1 MLINWFTV
9 VAQAINFL
17 ILVWL
22 LKHFL
27 YKPIL
32 HAIDE
37 REKGIATQLAQA
49 EAKEAEAQ
57 KDRDDFQHKNEA
69 FDQERAAL
77 LKKATDDANSE
88 RQRLLDEA
96 RKDADA
102 LRAKRQTALQSE
114 QRNLNQEIVR
124 WTQKE
129 VFAIA
134 RKTLADLAATSL
146 EERMGDV
153 FVRRIRALTGA
164 AKEQLA
170 TAFKTSNHTVS
181 VHSAF
186 DLPPAQRTAI
196 ESAVKETFAPEAQ
209 VQFET
214 APELVCGID
223 LSTNGHKVSWSIADY
238 LATLEKSAGELLP
251 KEAKPEPKA
260 EAKPEPKAEA
270 KPEAEAEA
278 KPEPTAVAKPK
289 AEAKPEP
296 KAEAKPEPKSEPK
309 NGPASVAAATQA
321 DH

>member
-9 VAQAINFL
+9 LAQAINFL

-57 KDRDDFQHKNEA
+57 KDRDDFQHRNEV

-77 LKKATDDANSE
+77 LLKATDEAKAE
-88 RQRLLDEA
+88 RTRLLDEA

-114 QRNLNQEIVR
+114 QRNLNQEIIR

-129 VFAIA
+129 VFAIT
-134 RKTLADLAATSL
+134 RKTLADLAGTSL

-153 FVRRIRALTGA
+153 FVGRVRSLTGA

-196 ESAVKETFAPEAQ
+196 ESAVQETFAPEAQ

-238 LATLEKSAGELLP
+238 LATLEKSAGELLH
-251 KEAKPEPKA
+251 K

-278 KPEPTAVAKPK
+278 KPGPRPKPK
-289 AEAKPEP
+289 REP
-296 KAEAKPEPKSEPK
+296 M
-309 NGPASVAAATQA
+309 NGPASVAAATKA